1 MKETAVFLNEREQNE
16 LARAYG
22 SKTRESLRR
31 SLDLPE
37 QVILPETM
45 EENRELL
52 ARTSYVF
59 STWGMP
65 ALTES
70 RSRII
75 CRTSRPCSMQPVR
88 CRALRA
94 PSCTVG

>member
-22 SKTRESLRR
+22 SETRESLRR

-45 EENRELL
+45 D
-52 ARTSYVF
+52 
-59 STWGMP
+59 
-65 ALTES
+65 
-70 RSRII
+70 
-75 CRTSRPCSMQPVR
+75 
-88 CRALRA
+88 
-94 PSCTVG
+94 